1 VASVHK
7 RWQAL
12 ASVSTG
18 IRRTEMDFMMK
29 IDKWAQKAKED
40 KAAIAKEMDSY
51 EKNDKNRFLWAD
63 LQWALME
70 WRKYKRAAQRAAE
83 EQNLGAKEIMEQ
95 KEREWH
101 KVVEEARK
109 KLANW
114 KENVY
119 GDEEEDDDDIYGD
132 DDEDTEE

>member
-1 VASVHK
+1 
-7 RWQAL
+7 
-12 ASVSTG
+12 
-18 IRRTEMDFMMK
+18 MDFMMK

-70 WRKYKRAAQRAAE
+70 WRKYKRAAQRAEE